1 MTNKEPSMTWS
12 GLASLVA
19 ALSLLA
25 QPAIRAHGAAT
36 GLVGAEAPDFVLKSV
51 SGENY
56 RLSEYRGDVV
66 IVSFWA
72 TWCGDCRAQLTEL
85 AEWHG
90 TYQGAGLRLLAV
102 SLDRN
107 FGDARDT
114 ASALG
119 LEYPVLHD
127 AELEVGKRYDVG
139 SMPVSVLVD
148 RDGVVRD
155 VVEGYRR
162 SNAQELLE
170 RVKDLLRE

>member
-1 MTNKEPSMTWS
+1 MRII
-12 GLASLVA
+12 ASLVL
-19 ALSLLA
+19 ALLLLG
-25 QPAIRAHGAAT
+25 QPAVCAQAAA
-36 GLVGAEAPDFVLKSV
+36 GLLGAEAPDFVLKSV

-56 RLSEYRGDVV
+56 RLSEHRGDVV

-85 AEWHG
+85 AEWHR
-90 TYQGAGLRLLAV
+90 TYQGAGLRLLAI
-102 SLDRN
+102 SLDRR
-107 FGDARDT
+107 FEDARDT
-114 ASALG
+114 ATALE

-127 AELEVGKRYDVG
+127 VELAVGRLYDVG
-139 SMPVSVLVD
+139 NMPVSVLVD

-162 SNAQELLE
+162 SDAQGLLD